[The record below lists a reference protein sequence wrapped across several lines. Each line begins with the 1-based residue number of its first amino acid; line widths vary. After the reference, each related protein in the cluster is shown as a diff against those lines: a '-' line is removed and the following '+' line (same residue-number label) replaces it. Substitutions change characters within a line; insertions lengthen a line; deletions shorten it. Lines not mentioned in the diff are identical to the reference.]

1 MVHYTPVIGM
11 EVHCELRTQSKMFCA
26 CLNGYGL
33 EAEPNIHVCPV
44 CLAHPG
50 ALPTANVEAIKMVVK
65 VGLALEAEIPRLS
78 KFDRKNYFYPDLP
91 KGYQISQYDQ
101 PLTKNGWLHIGER
114 DIRITR
120 VHLEEDTG
128 KLQHPAGAAYSLV
141 DFNRAGVPLM
151 ELVTEPDITSAA
163 EAKRF
168 CQELQRLLRAIGVSE
183 ADMEKGQMRCEAN
196 ISLMPEDRERIPE
209 NFGTKVEVKN
219 LNSFKS
225 VERAIEYEIKRQAK
239 LLEAGEKVSQETRV
253 WDENKGETFA
263 QRSKESAHD
272 YRYFP
277 EPDLPPIVLGA
288 IENPSPDSLTID
300 VEEIR
305 RSLPELPQ
313 AMQRRFRAEYGLT
326 QESAFLLTGDRRLAS
341 YTEQV
346 FAELWSWL
354 ETIEGL
360 EGTAEE
366 VWEKEKK
373 KLSKLVSG
381 WLTTEL
387 FKLMNESGQVIQ
399 DVPITAENFA
409 EFITIVYQNKVNSS
423 AAQVL
428 LREMFTTGKDP
439 SVIIEENDLRQV
451 DDTPALETVVAGIIE
466 ANPEVIK
473 DFMGGKDNALQY
485 LVGQAMKATK
495 GKANPEKL
503 QELFRAKLRS

>member
-1 MVHYTPVIGM
+1 M
-11 EVHCELRTQSKMFCA
+11 
-26 CLNGYGL
+26 
-33 EAEPNIHVCPV
+33 
-44 CLAHPG
+44 
-50 ALPTANVEAIKMVVK
+50 
-65 VGLALEAEIPRLS
+65 
-78 KFDRKNYFYPDLP
+78 
-91 KGYQISQYDQ
+91 
-101 PLTKNGWLHIGER
+101 
-114 DIRITR
+114 
-120 VHLEEDTG
+120 
-128 KLQHPAGAAYSLV
+128 
-141 DFNRAGVPLM
+141 
-151 ELVTEPDITSAA
+151 
-163 EAKRF
+163 
-168 CQELQRLLRAIGVSE
+168 
-183 ADMEKGQMRCEAN
+183 
-196 ISLMPEDRERIPE
+196 
-209 NFGTKVEVKN
+209 
-219 LNSFKS
+219 
-225 VERAIEYEIKRQAK
+225 
-239 LLEAGEKVSQETRV
+239 
-253 WDENKGETFA
+253 
-263 QRSKESAHD
+263 
-272 YRYFP
+272 
-277 EPDLPPIVLGA
+277 LGA

>member
-78 KFDRKNYFYPDLP
+78 KFDRKNYFYPDLQ
-91 KGYQISQYDQ
+91 KGYKISKYDQ

-163 EAKRF
+163 EAKSF

-239 LLEAGEKVSQETRV
+239 LLR
-253 WDENKGETFA
+253 
-263 QRSKESAHD
+263 
-272 YRYFP
+272 
-277 EPDLPPIVLGA
+277 
-288 IENPSPDSLTID
+288 
-300 VEEIR
+300 
-305 RSLPELPQ
+305 
-313 AMQRRFRAEYGLT
+313 
-326 QESAFLLTGDRRLAS
+326 
-341 YTEQV
+341 
-346 FAELWSWL
+346 
-354 ETIEGL
+354 
-360 EGTAEE
+360 
-366 VWEKEKK
+366 
-373 KLSKLVSG
+373 
-381 WLTTEL
+381 
-387 FKLMNESGQVIQ
+387 
-399 DVPITAENFA
+399 
-409 EFITIVYQNKVNSS
+409 
-423 AAQVL
+423 
-428 LREMFTTGKDP
+428 
-439 SVIIEENDLRQV
+439 
-451 DDTPALETVVAGIIE
+451 
-466 ANPEVIK
+466 
-473 DFMGGKDNALQY
+473 
-485 LVGQAMKATK
+485 
-495 GKANPEKL
+495 
-503 QELFRAKLRS
+503 